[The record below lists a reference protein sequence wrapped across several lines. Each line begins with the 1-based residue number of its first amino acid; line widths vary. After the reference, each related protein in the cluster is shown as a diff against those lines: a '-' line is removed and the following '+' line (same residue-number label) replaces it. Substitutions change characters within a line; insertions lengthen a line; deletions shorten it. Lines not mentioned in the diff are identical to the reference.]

1 MVLFNY
7 INPAYYAIAWTVMHA
22 IWQVALV
29 VLLTAGCQAAI
40 KNMTATM
47 RYAIWVSSLVLIL
60 GGSVATF
67 MYYYNLDPAL
77 LLLEE
82 PTQISVAA
90 TSETDLTATLIV
102 SPTKNPFTLSSVVA
116 YVNEHIL
123 FIVMLWLVGMII
135 ALIRLLGNIGYVEY
149 LKNKFNFPVDPY
161 WEELLQSLKS
171 KMGISKNVQ
180 LLESA
185 LVMSPMVIGH
195 LKPVI
200 FFPMGAINRLSAQEV
215 EAILAHELAHIMR
228 NDYIINLLVSCIESL
243 YYFHPA
249 MWWLTAQIRAEREHC
264 CDDLAIKATG
274 QPIQYAHSLVAVQE
288 MTMMAPRLA
297 MQFAGKE
304 KKSRFFF
311 RVNRLIRP
319 NSVAMSTREKT
330 MAAVVTAF
338 MVLVVAMASKP
349 VDSAAHCLPLT
360 SPGNENYLKY
370 DGEYG
375 LDSLALDFAIS
386 DGVYHYNDHY
396 YHAEMEVINR
406 KVVSLILNGL
416 KISGSDVNRFGN
428 LIRDILLAE
437 QQPGNKEKDIT
448 TSSNFY
454 DVFANQLMKDEM
466 LPNNKLNEVVFNHSG
481 LVINGEEQSRD
492 VWQRYLNMY
501 HEQKSQ
507 DMPAEPNINIDIYPD
522 ENGTIVQANLIGL
535 DKNKISEKENNL
547 HAKDNEEVKPS
558 EVKSYGWRSADD
570 VFNDWLE
577 KELDE
582 DGYIFDLEEYNYV
595 WTESM
600 FVVDG
605 ENVDEADVI
614 KYVKKAEEITGKK
627 MDKSF
632 IKTKNVTKD

>member
-7 INPAYYAIAWTVMHA
+7 INPAYYAIAWTVIHA

-29 VLLTAGCQAAI
+29 VLLTAGSQAAI
-40 KNMTATM
+40 KNMTSTM
-47 RYAIWVSSLVLIL
+47 RYAIWVSSLALIL

-67 MYYYNLDPAL
+67 MYYYNLDPSL
-77 LLLEE
+77 LLLDDA
-82 PTQISVAA
+82 TQISVAA
-90 TSETDLTATLIV
+90 ASETDLKTTLTV
-102 SPTKNPFTLSSVVA
+102 SGAQDPFTMGAVVS

-123 FIVMLWLVGMII
+123 FIVMLWLVGMVI

-149 LKNKFNFPVDPY
+149 LKSKFNFPVDPY

-171 KMGISKNVQ
+171 KMGIGKNVQ

-264 CDDLAIKATG
+264 CDDLAIRATG
-274 QPIQYAHSLVAVQE
+274 QPIQYAQSLVAVQE

-304 KKSRFFF
+304 KKSRFFL

-319 NSVAMSTREKT
+319 NSVSMSIREKS
-330 MAAVVTAF
+330 MAAIVTAF

-349 VDSAAHCLPLT
+349 VDNAAHCLPVS

-375 LDSLALDFAIS
+375 LDSLALDFAIN

-396 YHAEMEVINR
+396 YHAEMEVVNR

-437 QQPGNKEKDIT
+437 QQTGHKEKVV
-448 TSSNFY
+448 SEPSHFY
-454 DVFANQLMKDEM
+454 DVFANQLIKDEL
-466 LPNNKLNEVVFNHSG
+466 LPNSNINKVMFNQTA
-481 LVINGEEQSRD
+481 LVINGKAQDKE
-492 VWQRYLNMY
+492 VWQRYINLY
-501 HEQKSQ
+501 HQLKSN
-507 DMPAEPNINIDIYPD
+507 DMPDQPEINIDIYPD
-522 ENGTIVQANLIGL
+522 ENGTVLQANLIGL
-535 DKNKISEKENNL
+535 DPNQDVGKENNIQP
-547 HAKDNEEVKPS
+547 KEKQD
-558 EVKSYGWRSADD
+558 VKSSGVNNLRSADD
-570 VFNDWLE
+570 IFNDWLE
-577 KELDE
+577 KELEE
-582 DGYIFDLEEYNYV
+582 DGYIFDIEEYNYV

-605 ENVDEADVI
+605 ENVDQEDVI
-614 KYVKKAEEITGKK
+614 KYIKKAEEITGKK

>member
-7 INPAYYAIAWTVMHA
+7 INPAYYAIAWTVIHA

-29 VLLTAGCQAAI
+29 VLLTAGSQAAI
-40 KNMTATM
+40 KNMTASI

-67 MYYYNLDPAL
+67 MYYYNLDPAVL
-77 LLLEE
+77 AVNEA
-82 PTQISVAA
+82 TDIFVA
-90 TSETDLTATLIV
+90 TSPETDLAATYTV
-102 SPTKNPFTLSSVVA
+102 SPSQNPFTLGAVVS

-123 FIVMLWLVGMII
+123 FIVMLWLVGMVI

-149 LKNKFNFPVDPY
+149 LKSKFNFPVDPY
-161 WEELLQSLKS
+161 WEELLQSLKT
-171 KMGISKNVQ
+171 KMGVGKNVQ

-200 FFPMGAINRLSAQEV
+200 FFPMGAITRLSAQEV

-274 QPIQYAHSLVAVQE
+274 QPIQYAQSLVAVQE

-304 KKSRFFF
+304 KKSRFFL

-319 NSVAMSTREKT
+319 NSMAMSTREKS

-349 VDSAAHCLPLT
+349 VDNAAHCLPMT

-370 DGEYG
+370 DGQYG
-375 LDSLALDFAIS
+375 LDSLALDFAIN

-428 LIRDILLAE
+428 LIRDILLAD
-437 QQPGNKEKDIT
+437 QQPAHKK
-448 TSSNFY
+448 SNNVESTQFY
-454 DVFANQLMKDEM
+454 DVFANQLMKE
-466 LPNNKLNEVVFNHSG
+466 KLSF
-481 LVINGEEQSRD
+481 LVIRQ
-492 VWQRYLNMY
+492 
-501 HEQKSQ
+501 
-507 DMPAEPNINIDIYPD
+507 
-522 ENGTIVQANLIGL
+522 
-535 DKNKISEKENNL
+535 
-547 HAKDNEEVKPS
+547 
-558 EVKSYGWRSADD
+558 
-570 VFNDWLE
+570 
-577 KELDE
+577 
-582 DGYIFDLEEYNYV
+582 
-595 WTESM
+595 
-600 FVVDG
+600 
-605 ENVDEADVI
+605 
-614 KYVKKAEEITGKK
+614 
-627 MDKSF
+627 
-632 IKTKNVTKD
+632 

>member
-7 INPAYYAIAWTVMHA
+7 INPAYYAIAWTVIHA

-29 VLLTAGCQAAI
+29 VLLTAGSQAAI
-40 KNMTATM
+40 KNMTASI

-67 MYYYNLDPAL
+67 MYYYNLDPAVL
-77 LLLEE
+77 AVNEA
-82 PTQISVAA
+82 TDIFVA
-90 TSETDLTATLIV
+90 TSPETDLAATYTV
-102 SPTKNPFTLSSVVA
+102 SPAENPFTLGAVVS

-123 FIVMLWLVGMII
+123 FIVMLWLVGMVI

-149 LKNKFNFPVDPY
+149 LKSKFNFPVDPY
-161 WEELLQSLKS
+161 WEELLNSLKT
-171 KMGISKNVQ
+171 KMGVGKNVQ

-274 QPIQYAHSLVAVQE
+274 QPIQYAQSLVAVQE

-304 KKSRFFF
+304 KKSRFFL

-319 NSVAMSTREKT
+319 NSMAMSTREKS

-349 VDSAAHCLPLT
+349 VDNAAHCLPMT

-370 DGEYG
+370 DGQYG
-375 LDSLALDFAIS
+375 LDSLALDFAIN
-386 DGVYHYNDHY
+386 DGIYHYNDHY

-428 LIRDILLAE
+428 LIRDILLAD
-437 QQPGNKEKDIT
+437 QQPAHKK
-448 TSSNFY
+448 SNNVESTQFY
-454 DVFANQLMKDEM
+454 DVFGAQLMKDKL
-466 LPNNKLNEVVFNHSG
+466 LPNSKINEVVFNQNS
-481 LVINGEEQSRD
+481 LVINGKVQEKE
-492 VWQRYLNMY
+492 VWQKYINLYN
-501 HEQKSQ
+501 QLKTQ
-507 DMPAEPNINIDIYPD
+507 DMPTLPEIKIDIYPD
-522 ENGTIVQANLIGL
+522 ENGTIIQADLIGIDRL
-535 DKNKISEKENNL
+535 EDVQKEDPNKAE
-547 HAKDNEEVKPS
+547 DNQVVNSS
-558 EVKSYGWRSADD
+558 EVNKNGWRNKDD
-570 VFNDWLE
+570 LFNDWLE
-577 KELDE
+577 KELE
-582 DGYIFDLEEYNYV
+582 KDGYIMDIEEYNYV

-605 ENVDEADVI
+605 ENVDEEDVT
-614 KYVKKAEEITGKK
+614 KYIKKAEEITGKK
-627 MDKSF
+627 LDKSF

>member
-7 INPAYYAIAWTVMHA
+7 INPAYYAIAWTVIHA

-29 VLLTAGCQAAI
+29 VLLTAGSQAAI
-40 KNMTATM
+40 KNMTASI

-67 MYYYNLDPAL
+67 MYYYNLDPAVL
-77 LLLEE
+77 AVNEA
-82 PTQISVAA
+82 TDIFVA
-90 TSETDLTATLIV
+90 TSPETDLAATYTV
-102 SPTKNPFTLSSVVA
+102 SPSQNPFTLGAVVS

-123 FIVMLWLVGMII
+123 FIVMLWLVGMVI

-149 LKNKFNFPVDPY
+149 LKSKFNFPVDPY
-161 WEELLQSLKS
+161 WEELLQSLKT
-171 KMGISKNVQ
+171 KMGVGKNVQ

-274 QPIQYAHSLVAVQE
+274 QPIQYAQSLVAVQE

-304 KKSRFFF
+304 KKSRFFL

-319 NSVAMSTREKT
+319 NSMAMSTREKS

-349 VDSAAHCLPLT
+349 VDNAAHCLPMT

-370 DGEYG
+370 DGQYG
-375 LDSLALDFAIS
+375 LDSLALDFAIN

-428 LIRDILLAE
+428 LIRDILLAD
-437 QQPGNKEKDIT
+437 QQPAHKK
-448 TSSNFY
+448 SNNVESTQFY
-454 DVFANQLMKDEM
+454 DVFANQLMKDKL
-466 LPNNKLNEVVFNHSG
+466 LPNSKINEVVFNKSI
-481 LVINGEEQSRD
+481 LMINGKVQEKE
-492 VWQRYLNMY
+492 VWQKYINLYN
-501 HEQKSQ
+501 QLKTQ
-507 DMPAEPNINIDIYPD
+507 DMPTLPEIKIDIYPD
-522 ENGTIVQANLIGL
+522 ENGTIIQADLIGIDRL
-535 DKNKISEKENNL
+535 EDVQKEDPNKAE
-547 HAKDNEEVKPS
+547 DNQVVNSS
-558 EVKSYGWRSADD
+558 EVNKNGWRNKDD
-570 VFNDWLE
+570 LFNDWLE
-577 KELDE
+577 KELE
-582 DGYIFDLEEYNYV
+582 KDGYIMDIEEYNYV

-605 ENVDEADVI
+605 ENVDEEDVI
-614 KYVKKAEEITGKK
+614 KYIKKAEEITGKK
-627 MDKSF
+627 LDKSF

>member
-7 INPAYYAIAWTVMHA
+7 INPAYYAIAWTVIHA

-40 KNMTATM
+40 KNMTSTM
-47 RYAIWVSSLVLIL
+47 RYAIWVSSLALIL

-67 MYYYNLDPAL
+67 MYYYNLDPSL
-77 LLLEE
+77 LLLDDA
-82 PTQISVAA
+82 TQISVAA
-90 TSETDLTATLIV
+90 ASETDLKTTLTV
-102 SPTKNPFTLSSVVA
+102 SGAQDPFTMGAVVS

-123 FIVMLWLVGMII
+123 FIVMLWLVGMVI

-149 LKNKFNFPVDPY
+149 LKSKFNFPVDPY
-161 WEELLQSLKS
+161 WEELLQSLKT
-171 KMGISKNVQ
+171 KMGIGKNVQ

-264 CDDLAIKATG
+264 CDDLAIRATG
-274 QPIQYAHSLVAVQE
+274 QPIQYAQSLVAVQE

-304 KKSRFFF
+304 KKSRFFL

-319 NSVAMSTREKT
+319 NSVSMSIREKS
-330 MAAVVTAF
+330 MAAIVTAF

-349 VDSAAHCLPLT
+349 VDNAAHCLPVS

-375 LDSLALDFAIS
+375 LDSLALDFAIN

-396 YHAEMEVINR
+396 YHAEMEVVNR

-437 QQPGNKEKDIT
+437 QQTGHKEKVV
-448 TSSNFY
+448 SEPSHFY
-454 DVFANQLMKDEM
+454 DVFANQLIKDEL
-466 LPNNKLNEVVFNHSG
+466 LPNSNINKVMFNQTA
-481 LVINGEEQSRD
+481 LVINGKAQDKE
-492 VWQRYLNMY
+492 VWQRYINLY
-501 HEQKSQ
+501 HQLKSN
-507 DMPAEPNINIDIYPD
+507 DMPDQPEINIDIYPD
-522 ENGTIVQANLIGL
+522 ENGTVLQANLIGL
-535 DKNKISEKENNL
+535 DPNQDVGKENNIQP
-547 HAKDNEEVKPS
+547 KEKQD
-558 EVKSYGWRSADD
+558 VKSSGVNNLRSADD
-570 VFNDWLE
+570 IFNDWLE
-577 KELDE
+577 KELEE
-582 DGYIFDLEEYNYV
+582 DGYIFDIEEYNYV

-605 ENVDEADVI
+605 ENVDQEDVI

>member
-7 INPAYYAIAWTVMHA
+7 INPAYYAIAWTVIHA

-40 KNMTATM
+40 KNMTSTM
-47 RYAIWVSSLVLIL
+47 RYAIWVSSLALIL

-67 MYYYNLDPAL
+67 MYYYNLDPSL
-77 LLLEE
+77 LLLDDAS
-82 PTQISVAA
+82 QISVAA
-90 TSETDLTATLIV
+90 ASETDLKTTLTV
-102 SPTKNPFTLSSVVA
+102 SGAQDPFTMGAVVS

-123 FIVMLWLVGMII
+123 FIVMLWLVGMVI

-149 LKNKFNFPVDPY
+149 LKSKFNFPVDPY
-161 WEELLQSLKS
+161 WEELLQSLKT
-171 KMGISKNVQ
+171 KMGIGKNVQ

-264 CDDLAIKATG
+264 CDDLAIRATG
-274 QPIQYAHSLVAVQE
+274 QPIQYAQSLVAVQE

-304 KKSRFFF
+304 KKSRFFL

-319 NSVAMSTREKT
+319 NSVSMSIREKS
-330 MAAVVTAF
+330 MAAIVTAF

-349 VDSAAHCLPLT
+349 VDNAAHCLPVS

-375 LDSLALDFAIS
+375 LDSLALDFAIN

-396 YHAEMEVINR
+396 YHAEMEVVNR

-437 QQPGNKEKDIT
+437 QQTGHKEKVV
-448 TSSNFY
+448 SEPSHFY
-454 DVFANQLMKDEM
+454 DVFANQLIKDEL
-466 LPNNKLNEVVFNHSG
+466 LPNSNINKVMFNQTA
-481 LVINGEEQSRD
+481 LVINGKAQDKE
-492 VWQRYLNMY
+492 VWQRYINLY
-501 HEQKSQ
+501 HQLKSN
-507 DMPAEPNINIDIYPD
+507 DMPDQPEINIDIYPD
-522 ENGTIVQANLIGL
+522 ENGTVLQANLIGL
-535 DKNKISEKENNL
+535 DHNQDVGKENNIQP
-547 HAKDNEEVKPS
+547 KEKQD
-558 EVKSYGWRSADD
+558 VKSSGVNNLRSADD
-570 VFNDWLE
+570 IFNDWLE
-577 KELDE
+577 KELEE
-582 DGYIFDLEEYNYV
+582 DGYIFDIEEYNYV

-605 ENVDEADVI
+605 ENVDQEDVI

-627 MDKSF
+627 MDKLF

>member
-7 INPAYYAIAWTVMHA
+7 INPAYYAIAWTVIHA

-29 VLLTAGCQAAI
+29 VLLTAGSQAAI
-40 KNMTATM
+40 KNMSSTM
-47 RYAIWVSSLVLIL
+47 RYAIWVSSLALIL

-67 MYYYNLDPAL
+67 MYYYNLDPSL
-77 LLLEE
+77 LLLDDA
-82 PTQISVAA
+82 TQISVAA
-90 TSETDLTATLIV
+90 ASETDLKTTLTV
-102 SPTKNPFTLSSVVA
+102 SGAQDPFTMGAVVS

-123 FIVMLWLVGMII
+123 FIVMLWLVGMVI

-149 LKNKFNFPVDPY
+149 LKSKFNFPVDPY
-161 WEELLQSLKS
+161 WEELLQSLKT
-171 KMGISKNVQ
+171 KMGIGKNVQ

-264 CDDLAIKATG
+264 CDDLAIRATG
-274 QPIQYAHSLVAVQE
+274 QPIQYAQSLVAVQE

-304 KKSRFFF
+304 KKSRFFL

-319 NSVAMSTREKT
+319 NSVSMSIREKS
-330 MAAVVTAF
+330 MAAIVTAF

-349 VDSAAHCLPLT
+349 VDNAAHCLPVS

-375 LDSLALDFAIS
+375 LDSLALDFAIN

-396 YHAEMEVINR
+396 YHAEMEVVNR

-437 QQPGNKEKDIT
+437 QQTGHKEKVV
-448 TSSNFY
+448 SEPSHFY
-454 DVFANQLMKDEM
+454 DVFANQLIKDEL
-466 LPNNKLNEVVFNHSG
+466 LPNSNINKVMFNQTA
-481 LVINGEEQSRD
+481 LVINGKAQDKE
-492 VWQRYLNMY
+492 VWQRYINLY
-501 HEQKSQ
+501 HQLKSN
-507 DMPAEPNINIDIYPD
+507 DMPDQPEINIDIYPD
-522 ENGTIVQANLIGL
+522 ENGTVLQANLIGL
-535 DKNKISEKENNL
+535 DPNQDVGKENNIQP
-547 HAKDNEEVKPS
+547 KEKQD
-558 EVKSYGWRSADD
+558 VKSSGVNNLRSADD
-570 VFNDWLE
+570 IFNDWLE
-577 KELDE
+577 KELEE
-582 DGYIFDLEEYNYV
+582 DGYIFDIEEYNYV

-605 ENVDEADVI
+605 ENVDQEDVI
-614 KYVKKAEEITGKK
+614 KYIKKAEEITGKK

>member
-7 INPAYYAIAWTVMHA
+7 INPAYYAIAWTVIHA

-29 VLLTAGCQAAI
+29 VLLTAGSQAAI
-40 KNMTATM
+40 KNMTSTM
-47 RYAIWVSSLVLIL
+47 RYAIWVSSLALIL

-67 MYYYNLDPAL
+67 MYYYNLDPSL
-77 LLLEE
+77 LLLDDAS
-82 PTQISVAA
+82 QISVAA
-90 TSETDLTATLIV
+90 ASETDLKTTLTV
-102 SPTKNPFTLSSVVA
+102 SGAQDPFTMGAVVS

-123 FIVMLWLVGMII
+123 FIVMLWLVGMVI

-149 LKNKFNFPVDPY
+149 LKSKFNFPVDPY
-161 WEELLQSLKS
+161 WEELLQSLKT
-171 KMGISKNVQ
+171 KMGIGKNVQ

-264 CDDLAIKATG
+264 CDDLAIRATG
-274 QPIQYAHSLVAVQE
+274 QPIQYAQSLVAVQE

-304 KKSRFFF
+304 KKSRFFL

-319 NSVAMSTREKT
+319 NSVSMSIREKS
-330 MAAVVTAF
+330 MAAIVTAF

-349 VDSAAHCLPLT
+349 VDNAAHCLPVS

-375 LDSLALDFAIS
+375 LDSLALDFAIN

-396 YHAEMEVINR
+396 YHAEMEVVNR

-437 QQPGNKEKDIT
+437 QQTGHKEKVV
-448 TSSNFY
+448 SEPSHFY
-454 DVFANQLMKDEM
+454 DVFANQLIKDEL
-466 LPNNKLNEVVFNHSG
+466 LPNSNINKVMFNQTA
-481 LVINGEEQSRD
+481 LVINGKAQDKE
-492 VWQRYLNMY
+492 VWQRYINLY
-501 HEQKSQ
+501 HQLKSN
-507 DMPAEPNINIDIYPD
+507 DMPDQPEINIDIYPD
-522 ENGTIVQANLIGL
+522 ENGTVLQANLIGL
-535 DKNKISEKENNL
+535 DHNQDVGKENNIQP
-547 HAKDNEEVKPS
+547 KEKQD
-558 EVKSYGWRSADD
+558 VKSSGVNNLRSADD
-570 VFNDWLE
+570 IFNDWLE
-577 KELDE
+577 KELE
-582 DGYIFDLEEYNYV
+582 KDGYIFDIEEYNYV
-595 WTESM
+595 WTKSM

-605 ENVDEADVI
+605 ENVDQEDVI
-614 KYVKKAEEITGKK
+614 KYIKKAEEITGKK

>member
-7 INPAYYAIAWTVMHA
+7 INPAYYAIAWTVIHA

-29 VLLTAGCQAAI
+29 VLLTAGSQAAI
-40 KNMTATM
+40 KNMTSTM
-47 RYAIWVSSLVLIL
+47 RYAIWVSSLALIL

-67 MYYYNLDPAL
+67 MYYYNLDPSL
-77 LLLEE
+77 LLLDDAS
-82 PTQISVAA
+82 QISVAA
-90 TSETDLTATLIV
+90 ASETDLKTTLTV
-102 SPTKNPFTLSSVVA
+102 SGAQDPFTMGAVVS

-123 FIVMLWLVGMII
+123 FIVMLWLVGMVI

-149 LKNKFNFPVDPY
+149 LKSKFNFPVDPY
-161 WEELLQSLKS
+161 WEELLQSLKT
-171 KMGISKNVQ
+171 KMGIGKNVQ

-264 CDDLAIKATG
+264 CDDLAIRATG
-274 QPIQYAHSLVAVQE
+274 QPIQYAQSLVAVQE

-304 KKSRFFF
+304 KKSRFFL

-319 NSVAMSTREKT
+319 NSVSMSIREKS
-330 MAAVVTAF
+330 MAAIVTAF

-349 VDSAAHCLPLT
+349 VDNAAHCLPVS

-375 LDSLALDFAIS
+375 LDSLALDFAIN

-396 YHAEMEVINR
+396 YHAEMEVVNR

-437 QQPGNKEKDIT
+437 QQTGHKEKVV
-448 TSSNFY
+448 SEPSHFY
-454 DVFANQLMKDEM
+454 DVFANQLIKDEL
-466 LPNNKLNEVVFNHSG
+466 LPNSNINKVMFNQTA
-481 LVINGEEQSRD
+481 LVINGKAQDKE
-492 VWQRYLNMY
+492 VWQRYINLY
-501 HEQKSQ
+501 HQLKSN
-507 DMPAEPNINIDIYPD
+507 DMPDQPEINIDIYPD
-522 ENGTIVQANLIGL
+522 ENGTVLQANLIGL
-535 DKNKISEKENNL
+535 DHNQDVGKENNIQP
-547 HAKDNEEVKPS
+547 KEKQD
-558 EVKSYGWRSADD
+558 VKSSGVNNLRSADD
-570 VFNDWLE
+570 IFNDWLE
-577 KELDE
+577 KELE
-582 DGYIFDLEEYNYV
+582 KDGYIFDIEEYNYV
-595 WTESM
+595 WTKSM

-605 ENVDEADVI
+605 ENVDQEDVI

>member
-7 INPAYYAIAWTVMHA
+7 INPAYYAIAWTVIHA

-29 VLLTAGCQAAI
+29 VLLTAGSQAAI
-40 KNMTATM
+40 KNMTASI

-67 MYYYNLDPAL
+67 MYYYNLDPAVL
-77 LLLEE
+77 AVNEA
-82 PTQISVAA
+82 TDIFVA
-90 TSETDLTATLIV
+90 TSPETDLAATYTV
-102 SPTKNPFTLSSVVA
+102 SPSQNPFTLGAVVS

-123 FIVMLWLVGMII
+123 FIVMLWLVGMVI

-149 LKNKFNFPVDPY
+149 LKSKFNFPVDPY
-161 WEELLQSLKS
+161 WEELLQSLKT
-171 KMGISKNVQ
+171 KMGVGKNVQ

-274 QPIQYAHSLVAVQE
+274 QPIQYAQSLVAVQE

-304 KKSRFFF
+304 KKSRFFL

-319 NSVAMSTREKT
+319 NSMAMSTREKS

-349 VDSAAHCLPLT
+349 VDNAAHCLPMT

-370 DGEYG
+370 DGQYG
-375 LDSLALDFAIS
+375 LDSLALDFAIN

-428 LIRDILLAE
+428 LIRDILLAD
-437 QQPGNKEKDIT
+437 QQPAHKK
-448 TSSNFY
+448 SNNVESTQFY
-454 DVFANQLMKDEM
+454 DVFANQLMKEKL
-466 LPNNKLNEVVFNHSG
+466 LPNSKINEVVFNKSI
-481 LVINGEEQSRD
+481 LMINGKVQEKE
-492 VWQRYLNMY
+492 VWQKYINLYN
-501 HEQKSQ
+501 QLKTQ
-507 DMPAEPNINIDIYPD
+507 DMPTLPEIKIDIYPD
-522 ENGTIVQANLIGL
+522 ENGTIIQADLIGIDRL
-535 DKNKISEKENNL
+535 EDVQKEDPNKAE
-547 HAKDNEEVKPS
+547 DNQVVNSS
-558 EVKSYGWRSADD
+558 EVNKNGWRNKDD
-570 VFNDWLE
+570 LFNDWLE
-577 KELDE
+577 KELE
-582 DGYIFDLEEYNYV
+582 KDGYIMDIEEYNYV

-605 ENVDEADVI
+605 ENVDEEDVT
-614 KYVKKAEEITGKK
+614 KYIKKAEEITGKK
-627 MDKSF
+627 LDKSF

>member
-7 INPAYYAIAWTVMHA
+7 INPAYYAIAWTVIHA

-29 VLLTAGCQAAI
+29 VLLTAGSQAAI
-40 KNMTATM
+40 KNMTSTM
-47 RYAIWVSSLVLIL
+47 RYAIWVSSLALIL

-67 MYYYNLDPAL
+67 MYYYNLDPSL
-77 LLLEE
+77 LLLDD
-82 PTQISVAA
+82 TSQISVAA
-90 TSETDLTATLIV
+90 ASETDLTSTLTV
-102 SPTKNPFTLSSVVA
+102 SGAQDPFTMGAVVS

-123 FIVMLWLVGMII
+123 FIVMLWLVGMVI

-149 LKNKFNFPVDPY
+149 LKSKFNFPVDPY
-161 WEELLQSLKS
+161 WEELLQSLKT
-171 KMGISKNVQ
+171 KMGIGKNVQ

-264 CDDLAIKATG
+264 CDDLAIRATG
-274 QPIQYAHSLVAVQE
+274 QPIQYAQSLVAVQE

-304 KKSRFFF
+304 KKSRFFL

-319 NSVAMSTREKT
+319 NSVSMSIREKS
-330 MAAVVTAF
+330 MAAIVTAF

-349 VDSAAHCLPLT
+349 VDNAAHCLPVT

-375 LDSLALDFAIS
+375 LDSLALDFAIN

-396 YHAEMEVINR
+396 YHAEMEVVNR

-437 QQPGNKEKDIT
+437 QQTGHKEKVV
-448 TSSNFY
+448 SEPSHFY
-454 DVFANQLMKDEM
+454 DVFANQLIKDEL
-466 LPNNKLNEVVFNHSG
+466 LPNSNINKVMFNQTA
-481 LVINGEEQSRD
+481 LVINGKAQDKE
-492 VWQRYLNMY
+492 VWQRYINLY
-501 HEQKSQ
+501 HQLKSN
-507 DMPAEPNINIDIYPD
+507 DMPDQPEINIDIYPD
-522 ENGTIVQANLIGL
+522 ENGTVLQANLIGL
-535 DKNKISEKENNL
+535 DHNQDVGKENNIQP
-547 HAKDNEEVKPS
+547 KENQD
-558 EVKSYGWRSADD
+558 VKSSGVNKLRSADD
-570 VFNDWLE
+570 IFNDWLE
-577 KELDE
+577 KELEE
-582 DGYIFDLEEYNYV
+582 DGYIFDIEEYNYV

-605 ENVDEADVI
+605 ENVDQEDVI
-614 KYVKKAEEITGKK
+614 KYIKKAEEITGKK

-632 IKTKNVTKD
+632 IKTKNVTKN

>member
-7 INPAYYAIAWTVMHA
+7 INPAYYAIAWTVIHA

-29 VLLTAGCQAAI
+29 VLLTAGSQAAI
-40 KNMTATM
+40 KNMTSTM
-47 RYAIWVSSLVLIL
+47 RYAIWVSSLALIL

-67 MYYYNLDPAL
+67 MYYYNLDPSL
-77 LLLEE
+77 LLLDDAS
-82 PTQISVAA
+82 QISVAA
-90 TSETDLTATLIV
+90 ALETDLKTTLTV
-102 SPTKNPFTLSSVVA
+102 SGAQDPFTMGAVVS

-123 FIVMLWLVGMII
+123 FIVMLWLVGMVI

-149 LKNKFNFPVDPY
+149 LKSKFNFPVDPY

-171 KMGISKNVQ
+171 KMGIGKNVQ

-264 CDDLAIKATG
+264 CDDLAIRATG
-274 QPIQYAHSLVAVQE
+274 QPIQYAQSLVAVQE

-304 KKSRFFF
+304 KKSRFFL

-319 NSVAMSTREKT
+319 NSVSMSIREKS
-330 MAAVVTAF
+330 MAAIVTAF
-338 MVLVVAMASKP
+338 MVLVVAMAAKP
-349 VDSAAHCLPLT
+349 VDNAAHCLPVT

-375 LDSLALDFAIS
+375 LDSLALDFAIN

-396 YHAEMEVINR
+396 YHAEMEVVNR

-437 QQPGNKEKDIT
+437 QQTDHKEKVV
-448 TSSNFY
+448 SEPSHFY
-454 DVFANQLMKDEM
+454 DVFANQLIKDEL
-466 LPNNKLNEVVFNHSG
+466 LPNSNINKVMFNQTA
-481 LVINGEEQSRD
+481 LVINGKAQDKE
-492 VWQRYLNMY
+492 VWQRYINLY
-501 HEQKSQ
+501 HQLKSN
-507 DMPAEPNINIDIYPD
+507 DMPDQPEINIDIYPD
-522 ENGTIVQANLIGL
+522 ENGTVLQANLIGL
-535 DKNKISEKENNL
+535 DHNQDVGKENNIQP
-547 HAKDNEEVKPS
+547 KENQD
-558 EVKSYGWRSADD
+558 VKSSGVNKLRSADD
-570 VFNDWLE
+570 IFNDWLE
-577 KELDE
+577 KELEE
-582 DGYIFDLEEYNYV
+582 DGYIFDIEEYNYV

-600 FVVDG
+600 FLVDG
-605 ENVDEADVI
+605 ENVDQEDVI
-614 KYVKKAEEITGKK
+614 KYIKKAEEITGKK

>member
-7 INPAYYAIAWTVMHA
+7 INPAYYAIAWTVIHA

-29 VLLTAGCQAAI
+29 VLLTAGSQAAI
-40 KNMTATM
+40 KNMTASM

-67 MYYYNLDPAL
+67 MYYYNLDPAVL
-77 LLLEE
+77 AVNEA
-82 PTQISVAA
+82 TDIFVA
-90 TSETDLTATLIV
+90 TSPETDLAATYTV
-102 SPTKNPFTLSSVVA
+102 SPAENPFTLGAVVS

-123 FIVMLWLVGMII
+123 FIVMLWLVGMVI

-149 LKNKFNFPVDPY
+149 LKSKFNFPVDPY
-161 WEELLQSLKS
+161 WEELLNSLKT
-171 KMGISKNVQ
+171 KMGVGKNVQ

-274 QPIQYAHSLVAVQE
+274 QPIQYAQSLVAVQE

-304 KKSRFFF
+304 KKSRFFL

-319 NSVAMSTREKT
+319 NSMAMSTREKS

-349 VDSAAHCLPLT
+349 VDNAAHCLPMT

-370 DGEYG
+370 DGQYG
-375 LDSLALDFAIS
+375 LDSLALDFAIN

-428 LIRDILLAE
+428 LIRDILLAD
-437 QQPGNKEKDIT
+437 QQPAHKK
-448 TSSNFY
+448 SNNVESTQFY
-454 DVFANQLMKDEM
+454 DVFGAQLMKDKL
-466 LPNNKLNEVVFNHSG
+466 LPNSKINEVVFNQSI
-481 LVINGEEQSRD
+481 LMINGKVQEKE
-492 VWQRYLNMY
+492 VWQKYINLYN
-501 HEQKSQ
+501 QLKTQ
-507 DMPAEPNINIDIYPD
+507 DMPTLPEIKIDIYPD
-522 ENGTIVQANLIGL
+522 ENGTIIQADLIWIDRLEDVQKE
-535 DKNKISEKENNL
+535 DPNKAE
-547 HAKDNEEVKPS
+547 DNQVVNSS
-558 EVKSYGWRSADD
+558 EVNKNGWRNKDD
-570 VFNDWLE
+570 LFNDWLE
-577 KELDE
+577 KELE
-582 DGYIFDLEEYNYV
+582 KDGYIMDIEEYNYV

-605 ENVDEADVI
+605 ENVDEEDVI
-614 KYVKKAEEITGKK
+614 KYIKKAEEITGKK
-627 MDKSF
+627 LDKSF

>member
-7 INPAYYAIAWTVMHA
+7 INPAYYAIAWTVIHA

-29 VLLTAGCQAAI
+29 VLLTAGSQAAI
-40 KNMTATM
+40 KNMTASI

-67 MYYYNLDPAL
+67 MYYYNLDPAVL
-77 LLLEE
+77 AVNEA
-82 PTQISVAA
+82 TDIFVA
-90 TSETDLTATLIV
+90 TSPETDLAATYTV
-102 SPTKNPFTLSSVVA
+102 SPSQNPFTLGAVVS

-123 FIVMLWLVGMII
+123 FIVMLWLVGMVI

-149 LKNKFNFPVDPY
+149 LKSKFNFPVDPY
-161 WEELLQSLKS
+161 WEELLQSLKT
-171 KMGISKNVQ
+171 KMGVGKNVQ

-274 QPIQYAHSLVAVQE
+274 QPIQYAQSLVAVQE

-304 KKSRFFF
+304 KKSRFFL

-319 NSVAMSTREKT
+319 NSMAMSTREKS

-349 VDSAAHCLPLT
+349 VDNAAHCLPMT

-370 DGEYG
+370 DGQYG
-375 LDSLALDFAIS
+375 LDSLALDFAIN

-428 LIRDILLAE
+428 LIRDILLAD
-437 QQPGNKEKDIT
+437 QQPAHKK
-448 TSSNFY
+448 SNNVESTQFY
-454 DVFANQLMKDEM
+454 DVFANQLMKDKL
-466 LPNNKLNEVVFNHSG
+466 LPNSKINEVVFNQNS
-481 LVINGEEQSRD
+481 LVINGKVQEKE
-492 VWQRYLNMY
+492 VWQKYINLYN
-501 HEQKSQ
+501 QLKTQ
-507 DMPAEPNINIDIYPD
+507 DMPTLPEIKIDIYPD
-522 ENGTIVQANLIGL
+522 ENGTIIQADLIGIDRL
-535 DKNKISEKENNL
+535 EDVQKEDPNKAE
-547 HAKDNEEVKPS
+547 DNQVVNSS
-558 EVKSYGWRSADD
+558 EVNKNGWRNKDD
-570 VFNDWLE
+570 LFNDWLE
-577 KELDE
+577 KELE
-582 DGYIFDLEEYNYV
+582 KDGYIMDIEEYNYV

-605 ENVDEADVI
+605 ENVDEEDVT
-614 KYVKKAEEITGKK
+614 KYIKKAEEITGKK
-627 MDKSF
+627 LDKSF

>member
-7 INPAYYAIAWTVMHA
+7 INPAYYAIAWTVIHA

-40 KNMTATM
+40 KNMTSTM
-47 RYAIWVSSLVLIL
+47 RYAIWVSSLALIL

-67 MYYYNLDPAL
+67 MYYYNLDPSL
-77 LLLEE
+77 LLLDDA
-82 PTQISVAA
+82 TQISVAA
-90 TSETDLTATLIV
+90 ASETDLKTTLTV
-102 SPTKNPFTLSSVVA
+102 SGAQDPFTMGAVVS

-123 FIVMLWLVGMII
+123 FIVMLWLVGMVI

-149 LKNKFNFPVDPY
+149 LKSKFNFPVDPY
-161 WEELLQSLKS
+161 WEELLQSLKT
-171 KMGISKNVQ
+171 KMGIGKNVQ

-264 CDDLAIKATG
+264 CDDLAIRATG
-274 QPIQYAHSLVAVQE
+274 QPIQYAQSLVAVQE

-304 KKSRFFF
+304 KKSRFFL

-319 NSVAMSTREKT
+319 NSVSMSIREKS
-330 MAAVVTAF
+330 MAAIVTAF

-349 VDSAAHCLPLT
+349 VDNAAHCLPVS

-375 LDSLALDFAIS
+375 LDSLALDFAIN

-396 YHAEMEVINR
+396 YHAEMEVVNR

-437 QQPGNKEKDIT
+437 QQTGHKEKVV
-448 TSSNFY
+448 SEPSHFY
-454 DVFANQLMKDEM
+454 DVFANQLIKDEL
-466 LPNNKLNEVVFNHSG
+466 LPNSNINKVMFNQTA
-481 LVINGEEQSRD
+481 LVINGKAQDKE
-492 VWQRYLNMY
+492 VWQRYINLY
-501 HEQKSQ
+501 HQLKSN
-507 DMPAEPNINIDIYPD
+507 DMPDQPEINIDIYPD
-522 ENGTIVQANLIGL
+522 ENGTVLQANLIGL
-535 DKNKISEKENNL
+535 DPNQDVGKENNIQP
-547 HAKDNEEVKPS
+547 KEKQD
-558 EVKSYGWRSADD
+558 VKSSGVNNLRSADD
-570 VFNDWLE
+570 IFNDWLE
-577 KELDE
+577 KELEE
-582 DGYIFDLEEYNYV
+582 DGYIFDIEEYNYV

-605 ENVDEADVI
+605 ENVDQEDVI

-627 MDKSF
+627 MDKLF

>member
-7 INPAYYAIAWTVMHA
+7 INPAYYAIAWTVIHA

-29 VLLTAGCQAAI
+29 VLLTAGSQAAI
-40 KNMTATM
+40 KNMTASI

-67 MYYYNLDPAL
+67 MYYYNLDPAVL
-77 LLLEE
+77 AVNEA
-82 PTQISVAA
+82 TDIFVA
-90 TSETDLTATLIV
+90 TSPETDLAATYTV
-102 SPTKNPFTLSSVVA
+102 SPSQNPFTLGAVVS

-123 FIVMLWLVGMII
+123 FIVMLWLVGMVI

-149 LKNKFNFPVDPY
+149 LKSKFNFPVDPY
-161 WEELLQSLKS
+161 WEELLQSLKT
-171 KMGISKNVQ
+171 KMGVGKNVQ

-274 QPIQYAHSLVAVQE
+274 QPIQYAQSLVAVQE

-304 KKSRFFF
+304 KKSRFFL

-319 NSVAMSTREKT
+319 NSMAMSTREKS

-349 VDSAAHCLPLT
+349 VDNAAHCLPMT

-370 DGEYG
+370 DGQYG
-375 LDSLALDFAIS
+375 LDSLALDFAIN

-428 LIRDILLAE
+428 LIRDILLAD
-437 QQPGNKEKDIT
+437 QQPAHKK
-448 TSSNFY
+448 SNNVESTQFY
-454 DVFANQLMKDEM
+454 DVFANQLMKDKL
-466 LPNNKLNEVVFNHSG
+466 LPNSKINEVVFNQNS
-481 LVINGEEQSRD
+481 LVINGKVQEKE
-492 VWQRYLNMY
+492 VWQKYINLYN
-501 HEQKSQ
+501 QLKTQ
-507 DMPAEPNINIDIYPD
+507 DMPTLPEIKIDIYPD
-522 ENGTIVQANLIGL
+522 ENGTIIQADLIGIDRL
-535 DKNKISEKENNL
+535 EDVQKEDPNKAE
-547 HAKDNEEVKPS
+547 DNQVVNSS
-558 EVKSYGWRSADD
+558 EVNKNGWRNKDD
-570 VFNDWLE
+570 LFNDWLE
-577 KELDE
+577 KELE
-582 DGYIFDLEEYNYV
+582 KDGYIMDIEEYNYI

-605 ENVDEADVI
+605 ENVDEEDVT
-614 KYVKKAEEITGKK
+614 KYIKKAEEITGKK
-627 MDKSF
+627 LDKSF

>member
-7 INPAYYAIAWTVMHA
+7 INPAYYAIAWTVIHA

-29 VLLTAGCQAAI
+29 VLLTAGSQAAI
-40 KNMTATM
+40 KNMTSTM
-47 RYAIWVSSLVLIL
+47 RYAIWVSSLALIL

-67 MYYYNLDPAL
+67 MYYYNLDPSL
-77 LLLEE
+77 LLLDDAS
-82 PTQISVAA
+82 QISVAA
-90 TSETDLTATLIV
+90 ASETDLTSTLTV
-102 SPTKNPFTLSSVVA
+102 SGAQDPFTMGAVVS

-123 FIVMLWLVGMII
+123 FIVMLWLVGMVI

-149 LKNKFNFPVDPY
+149 LKSKFNFPVDPY

-171 KMGISKNVQ
+171 KMGIGKNVQ

-264 CDDLAIKATG
+264 CDDLAIRATG
-274 QPIQYAHSLVAVQE
+274 QPIQYAQSLVAVQE

-304 KKSRFFF
+304 KKSRFFL

-319 NSVAMSTREKT
+319 NSVSMSIREKS
-330 MAAVVTAF
+330 MAAIVTAF

-349 VDSAAHCLPLT
+349 VDNAAHCLPVT

-375 LDSLALDFAIS
+375 LDSLALDFAIN

-396 YHAEMEVINR
+396 YHAEMEVVNR

-437 QQPGNKEKDIT
+437 QQTGHKEKVV
-448 TSSNFY
+448 SEPSHFY
-454 DVFANQLMKDEM
+454 DVFANQLIKDEL
-466 LPNNKLNEVVFNHSG
+466 LPNSNINKVMFNQTA
-481 LVINGEEQSRD
+481 LVINGKAQDKE
-492 VWQRYLNMY
+492 VWQRYINLY
-501 HEQKSQ
+501 HQLKSN
-507 DMPAEPNINIDIYPD
+507 DMPDQPEINIDIYPD
-522 ENGTIVQANLIGL
+522 ENGTVLQANLIGL
-535 DKNKISEKENNL
+535 DHNQDVGKENNIQP
-547 HAKDNEEVKPS
+547 KENQD
-558 EVKSYGWRSADD
+558 VKSSGVNKLRSAD
-570 VFNDWLE
+570 VIFNDWLE
-577 KELDE
+577 KELEE
-582 DGYIFDLEEYNYV
+582 DGYIFDIEEYNYV

-605 ENVDEADVI
+605 ENVDQEDVI
-614 KYVKKAEEITGKK
+614 KYIKKAEEITGKK

>member
-7 INPAYYAIAWTVMHA
+7 INPAYYAIAWTVIHA

-29 VLLTAGCQAAI
+29 VLLTAGLQAAI
-40 KNMTATM
+40 KNMSAAM
-47 RYAIWVSSLVLIL
+47 RYSIWVSSLLLIL

-67 MYYYNLDPAL
+67 LYYYNLDPAL
-77 LLLEE
+77 LLMDDA
-82 PTQISVAA
+82 TQLSVASA
-90 TSETDLTATLIV
+90 TGTDLAANSTV
-102 SPTKNPFTLSSVVA
+102 GSPQDPFTLSAIVT

-123 FIVMLWLVGMII
+123 FIVMLWLVGMVI

-149 LKNKFNFPVDPY
+149 LKSKFNFPVDPY
-161 WEELLQSLKS
+161 WEELLQSLKV
-171 KMGISKNVQ
+171 KMGIGKKVQ

-228 NDYIINLLVSCIESL
+228 NDYIINLSVSCIESL

-249 MWWLTAQIRAEREHC
+249 MWWLTTQIRAEREHC
-264 CDDLAIKATG
+264 CDDLAIRATG
-274 QPIQYAHSLVAVQE
+274 QPIQYAQSLVAVQE
-288 MTMMAPRLA
+288 MTMMSPRLA

-304 KKSRFFF
+304 KKSRFFL

-319 NSVAMSTREKT
+319 KSAAMNIREKS
-330 MAAVVTAF
+330 MAAMVTAV

-349 VDSAAHCLPLT
+349 IDNAAHCLPTT
-360 SPGNENYLKY
+360 SPGNANYLKY

-375 LDSLALDFAIS
+375 LDSLALDFAIN

-437 QQPGNKEKDIT
+437 QQPGHKEKDNSVST
-448 TSSNFY
+448 KFY
-454 DVFANQLMKDEM
+454 DVFAEQLMKDKL
-466 LPNNKLNEVVFNHSG
+466 LPSSKINEIVFNQTG
-481 LVINGEEQSRD
+481 LIINGKEQD
-492 VWQRYLNMY
+492 KEVWQKYINLY
-501 HEQKSQ
+501 QQLKAQ
-507 DMPAEPNINIDIYPD
+507 DMPDQPELTIDIYPD
-522 ENGTIVQANLIGL
+522 ENGNVLQSNLIGIEKNNELGNSNL
-535 DKNKISEKENNL
+535 DPE
-547 HAKDNEEVKPS
+547 KDNLEIKS
-558 EVKSYGWRSADD
+558 SKVKSYGHRSADD
-570 VFNDWLE
+570 VFNEWLE
-577 KELDE
+577 KELE
-582 DGYIFDLEEYNYV
+582 KDGYIVDIEEYNYV
-595 WTESM
+595 WTESS
-600 FVVDG
+600 FIVDG
-605 ENVDEADVI
+605 EIVDEEDVF
-614 KYVKKAEEITGKK
+614 KYIRKAEEITGKK

>member
-7 INPAYYAIAWTVMHA
+7 INPAYYAIAWTVIHA

-40 KNMTATM
+40 KNMTSTM
-47 RYAIWVSSLVLIL
+47 RYAIWVSSLALIL

-67 MYYYNLDPAL
+67 MYYYNLDPSL
-77 LLLEE
+77 LLLDDA
-82 PTQISVAA
+82 TQISVAA
-90 TSETDLTATLIV
+90 ASETDLKTTLTV
-102 SPTKNPFTLSSVVA
+102 SGAQDPFTMGAVVS

-123 FIVMLWLVGMII
+123 FIVMLWLVGMVI

-149 LKNKFNFPVDPY
+149 LKSKFNFPVDPY
-161 WEELLQSLKS
+161 WEELLQSLKT
-171 KMGISKNVQ
+171 KMGIGKNVQ

-264 CDDLAIKATG
+264 CDDLAIRATG
-274 QPIQYAHSLVAVQE
+274 QPIQYAQSLVAVQE

-304 KKSRFFF
+304 KKSRFFL

-319 NSVAMSTREKT
+319 NSVSMSIREKS
-330 MAAVVTAF
+330 MAAIVTAF

-349 VDSAAHCLPLT
+349 VDNAAHCLPVS

-375 LDSLALDFAIS
+375 LDSLALDFAIN

-396 YHAEMEVINR
+396 YHAEMEVVNR

-437 QQPGNKEKDIT
+437 QQTGHKEKVV
-448 TSSNFY
+448 SEPSHFY
-454 DVFANQLMKDEM
+454 DVFANQLIKDEL
-466 LPNNKLNEVVFNHSG
+466 LPNSNINKVMFNQTA
-481 LVINGEEQSRD
+481 LVINGKAQDKE
-492 VWQRYLNMY
+492 VWQRYINLY
-501 HEQKSQ
+501 HQLKSN
-507 DMPAEPNINIDIYPD
+507 DMPDQPEINIDIYPD
-522 ENGTIVQANLIGL
+522 ENGTVLQANLIGL
-535 DKNKISEKENNL
+535 DPNQDVGKENNIQP
-547 HAKDNEEVKPS
+547 KEKQD
-558 EVKSYGWRSADD
+558 VKSSGVNNLRSADD
-570 VFNDWLE
+570 IFNDWLE
-577 KELDE
+577 KELEE
-582 DGYIFDLEEYNYV
+582 DGYIFDIEEYNYV

-605 ENVDEADVI
+605 ENVDQEDVI

-627 MDKSF
+627 MDKLF
-632 IKTKNVTKD
+632 IKTKNLTKD